1 MERILSKFGLQCPDV
16 QWGILDRF
24 FGANIGTAVAVVVVL
39 TNTEVQ
45 QVQFFCF
52 NQSVESIQL
61 KFKKRNLVP

>member
-24 FGANIGTAVAVVVVL
+24 FGANIGTAAAVAVVVVQ

-45 QVQFFCF
+45 QVQ
-52 NQSVESIQL
+52 
-61 KFKKRNLVP
+61 